1 MHNISG
7 MNMVFISDV
16 KIKRWHNFSA
26 LRKVLLT
33 PPCFVPISHEN
44 KTKQKN
50 VTRILEAEFL
60 SIPKMVTL
68 LD

>member
-7 MNMVFISDV
+7 MNMAFISNL

-26 LRKVLLT
+26 LQKVLLT

-44 KTKQKN
+44 NNKKR
-50 VTRILEAEFL
+50 VTCVLEAEFL

>member
-7 MNMVFISDV
+7 MNMVFIRDL
-16 KIKRWHNFSA
+16 KIKQWHNFSA

-50 VTRILEAEFL
+50 TRILEAEFL